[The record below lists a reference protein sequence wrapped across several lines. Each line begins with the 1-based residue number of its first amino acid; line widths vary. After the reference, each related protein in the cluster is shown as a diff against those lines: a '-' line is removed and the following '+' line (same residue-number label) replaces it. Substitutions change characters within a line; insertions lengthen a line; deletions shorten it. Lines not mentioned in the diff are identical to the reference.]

1 MNGPVPAS
9 SPGLA
14 ATDRLSGWKDIA
26 TFLGKGVRTV
36 QRWEKEFGLPVHRIG
51 KDGGEIVL
59 ASKHE
64 IEQWLETWTHRSSSG
79 HPDDAH
85 ETGTPVAEPPAPV
98 SPAPVATPPRAPSR
112 ERRAP
117 RWWLALAGVLITT
130 VVGAVAWRAAS
141 GRLPPGSPGVDP
153 ATQPERWAVEGDAL
167 LIYNAAGAE
176 LWRVALDEPVTN
188 NSIAPEDAGWSAT
201 VAIADLDGDGPREVL
216 VGPLG
221 SARETRVRLRCFD
234 ADGTLRW
241 TRTLDDRI
249 TVGPTTYTPPWLNHR
264 FRMLNNPD
272 GTKSVWTTFIHAM
285 EFPTFLEQIG
295 PRGDV
300 ISRYWSNGYVTAIRE
315 STWNGRRV
323 LLVGGVSNEHRG
335 ASFAVLDRA
344 HPGGH
349 APAANP
355 KYRCDDCPAGEPLG
369 FVVIPPTPL
378 GRIRGDGTGI
388 TDTWVN
394 DGRGFVVQMF
404 EGAPAGTTLLPGAL
418 YYTLDE
424 DFTPVRL
431 EVALSYE
438 QMWDALHRAGRID
451 RAYSPAEERHM
462 GTTLRW
468 QDGTFVADTIPAA
481 SPR

>member
-1 MNGPVPAS
+1 MKAPD
-9 SPGLA
+9 LA
-14 ATDRLSGWKDIA
+14 A
-26 TFLGKGVRTV
+26 V
-36 QRWEKEFGLPVHRIG
+36 
-51 KDGGEIVL
+51 
-59 ASKHE
+59 
-64 IEQWLETWTHRSSSG
+64 
-79 HPDDAH
+79 DDAGVH
-85 ETGTPVAEPPAPV
+85 PWTGPAEP
-98 SPAPVATPPRAPSR
+98 
-112 ERRAP
+112 
-117 RWWLALAGVLITT
+117 LK
-130 VVGAVAWRAAS
+130 AA
-141 GRLPPGSPGVDP
+141 
-153 ATQPERWAVEGDAL
+153 
-167 LIYNAAGAE
+167 AAHAH
-176 LWRVALDEPVTN
+176 LKFA
-188 NSIAPEDAGWSAT
+188 S
-201 VAIADLDGDGPREVL
+201 ADL
-216 VGPLG
+216 
-221 SARETRVRLRCFD
+221 AH
-234 ADGTLRW
+234 AK
-241 TRTLDDRI
+241 DRA
-249 TVGPTTYTPPWLNHR
+249 GL
-264 FRMLNNPD
+264 
-272 GTKSVWTTFIHAM
+272 
-285 EFPTFLEQIG
+285 
-295 PRGDV
+295 
-300 ISRYWSNGYVTAIRE
+300 
-315 STWNGRRV
+315 
-323 LLVGGVSNEHRG
+323 
-335 ASFAVLDRA
+335 FAVLDRA

-388 TDTWVN
+388 TDLWVN